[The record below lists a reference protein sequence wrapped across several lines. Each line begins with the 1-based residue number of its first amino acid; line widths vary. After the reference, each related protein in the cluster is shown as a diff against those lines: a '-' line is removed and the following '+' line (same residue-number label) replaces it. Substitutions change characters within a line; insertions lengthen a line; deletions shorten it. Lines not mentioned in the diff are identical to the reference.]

1 MLRSQWQIRILQI
14 STLQHEAFDDSVKD
28 GPLEVKG
35 LSTVPISLLS
45 RAESPEV
52 VRSLGNHIVEQ
63 LESDPTKLL
72 AAKRDVQKATAS
84 LNTHSGSKIYSSE
97 IISSHHHIG
106 LLFSPIFRHM

>member
-1 MLRSQWQIRILQI
+1 MLAFCGKPKTLSSKVILRSQWQIRILQI
-14 STLQHEAFDDSVKD
+14 ICTLQHEAFDDSVKD

-84 LNTHSGSKIYSSE
+84 LNTHSGS
-97 IISSHHHIG
+97 IIFG
-106 LLFSPIFRHM
+106 

>member
-1 MLRSQWQIRILQI
+1 MSTQKTGFFRNLLKSVKCPNGNPENRILQI

-45 RAESPEV
+45 RAKSPEV
-52 VRSLGNHIVEQ
+52 VRSLGDHIVEQ

-84 LNTHSGSKIYSSE
+84 LNTHSGS
-97 IISSHHHIG
+97 IIFG
-106 LLFSPIFRHM
+106 